1 MAVTSFAGRMVRR
14 RWLQVAVGAVV
25 LAASIV
31 IPASPAMASA
41 NGDYTADGV
50 RIRSCP
56 STSCNTVYGL
66 GYPGQGATII
76 CYKLGTIVNGTPYW
90 YYHRNK
96 TTGVTGYSTDAY
108 MTFTGSVSAC

>member
-1 MAVTSFAGRMVRR
+1 MAKVSLTAGRLVRR
-14 RWLQVAVGAVV
+14 RWLQVAVGSAV

-41 NGDYTADGV
+41 SGDYTSTGV

-56 STSCNTVYGL
+56 STSCTAYGL
-66 GYPGQGATII
+66 GYPGQGATIY

-108 MTFTGSVSAC
+108 MSFVGSVSAC